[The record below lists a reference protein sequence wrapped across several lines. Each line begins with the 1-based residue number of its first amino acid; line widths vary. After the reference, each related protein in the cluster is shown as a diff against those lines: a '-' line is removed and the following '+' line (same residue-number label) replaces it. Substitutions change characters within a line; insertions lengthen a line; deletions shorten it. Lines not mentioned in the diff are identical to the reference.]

1 MKRFIILATI
11 FITNTILAQ
20 APQGINYQAVIR
32 NPNGSTVN
40 NSNVGL
46 RFNILQG
53 DPSGSVVYSESFTET
68 TTNIGLVNVV
78 VGDGTVLLGNFSSI
92 NWGEG
97 PYYLEVAADASGG
110 SNYVVMGTQQMMSVP
125 YALYAENSGTP
136 GPQGAQGEQ
145 GPQGPQGTTGPQG
158 IPGPSGANGAS
169 AYSIWLSQGNVGT
182 EADFIASLTGPQ
194 GPQGVQ
200 GIQGPQGT
208 TGPQGIPGPVG
219 ANGASAYSIWL
230 SQGNVGTETDFI
242 ASLIGPQG
250 PQGEPGVGIPQTL
263 SQVGNTVTLSNGG
276 GSVSINDADSSPT
289 NELELPVVPGTAGQV
304 LTANGAGGVQW
315 TNPPTGGGGAVMYI
329 NNDQACPSGWTKH
342 EINVQIWGV
351 TPVDACWTTQPCM
364 VMYIYNGQSC
374 PSGWVFHDI
383 SAAVINESTIPVDAC
398 IKYF

>member
-145 GPQGPQGTTGPQG
+145 GP
-158 IPGPSGANGAS
+158 
-169 AYSIWLSQGNVGT
+169 
-182 EADFIASLTGPQ
+182 
-194 GPQGVQ
+194 
-200 GIQGPQGT
+200 QGPQGT